1 MDATHDFRWLQLPSI
16 APPRPHSPAPAL
28 PLPRLHTLAASDL
41 TSEEIEPSPFLSA
54 SFTMGVSRPTGVCTA
69 TLMSTLLYCRMK
81 SFCQELLTPGTCK

>member
-1 MDATHDFRWLQLPSI
+1 MDATHDFRWLQLPCPT
-16 APPRPHSPAPAL
+16 PPLSRSPPSL
-28 PLPRLHTLAASDL
+28 TPLLTLAASDL

-81 SFCQELLTPGTCK
+81 SFCQELLTPGTCR